1 MNSYMHGQSMDET
14 DDIGT
19 EPGLA
24 MNKYEQGQDQDIKWG
39 TMIPL
44 IGGSALGCAKSTGVL
59 PQFHLSYSPFSK
71 NEAHLK
77 KHWPQVPML
86 YLDQMA
92 GMMDIG
98 QEKIDFI
105 NSVCPCAGLSMLN
118 VCKKG
123 QVRNLFLGRP
133 NLN

>member
-1 MNSYMHGQSMDET
+1 MIYVFHCSKTTIIQSPLASLTMNTYQPD
-14 DDIGT
+14 
-19 EPGLA
+19 
-24 MNKYEQGQDQDIKWG
+24 QGGSDQDIKWA

-44 IGGSALGCAKSTGVL
+44 IGGSALGCQKATGVL

-77 KHWPQVPML
+77 RYWPQVPML
-86 YLDQMA
+86 YLDKMPNMVEF
-92 GMMDIG
+92 GN
-98 QEKIDFI
+98 EKIDFV

-123 QVRNLFLGRP
+123 EVRILLDNLV
-133 NLN
+133 